1 MDCHRRPQSHSEI
14 MYNNEDIKGTATAV
28 RSPIVKD
35 IIMRT
40 AYMKAKIRKDCFGVM
55 TEFERRGKA

>member
-1 MDCHRRPQSHSEI
+1 

-28 RSPIVKD
+28 HSPIVKD

-55 TEFERRGKA
+55 TERRGKA